1 MKRIVAEID
10 RRAWLV
16 GAALLLDLLVLREQ
30 VTVAIGSA
38 ACLER
43 ANFELILCVAPPAEW
58 QIALSG
64 ALALALSITVG
75 ALLASTRRRI
85 A

>member
-1 MKRIVAEID
+1 MRRIVAAID
-10 RRAWLV
+10 PRAGLV
-16 GAALLLDLLVLREQ
+16 GWALLFDLLVLRDQ
-30 VTVAIGSA
+30 ITVSIGSA

-43 ANFELILCVAPPAEW
+43 ANFELISCVAPPAEW

-64 ALALALSITVG
+64 VLALALSITLG

>member
-1 MKRIVAEID
+1 MKRTVAGID
-10 RRAWLV
+10 LRAWLV
-16 GAALLLDLLVLREQ
+16 LGALLLDLLVLREQ
-30 VTVAIGSA
+30 IIASIASA

-43 ANFELILCVAPPAEW
+43 ANFELISCLAPPAEW

>member
-1 MKRIVAEID
+1 MKRVVAGID
-10 RRAWLV
+10 LRAWLV
-16 GAALLLDLLVLREQ
+16 GGALLLDVVLLREQ
-30 VTVAIGSA
+30 IMASIRGA

-43 ANFELILCVAPPAEW
+43 ANFELISCAAPPGEW

-64 ALALALSITVG
+64 ALALALSITLG
-75 ALLASTRRRI
+75 ALLASTRRRS

>member
-1 MKRIVAEID
+1 MKRILAGID
-10 RRAWLV
+10 LRAWLA
-16 GAALLLDLLVLREQ
+16 GGALLLDLLVLRMQ
-30 VTVAIGSA
+30 IAASIASA

-43 ANFELILCVAPPAEW
+43 ANFELILCAAPPAEW

-64 ALALALSITVG
+64 TLALALSVTLG
-75 ALLASTRRRI
+75 AHLACTRRRI